1 MAVATFEEMV
11 SQERQRLD
19 SQITDIEIRQRAL
32 QEELALVKR
41 ELAALDAYEAA
52 KRGTPRRAAG
62 SRAPRVSRRDAILA
76 AIKQHANGISRG
88 DLLEAMGLRGNKAG
102 EQSVSNALNN
112 LKKAGTVISSDGKY
126 AVA

>member
-1 MAVATFEEMV
+1 MAATFEEMV
-11 SQERQRLD
+11 LQERQRLE
-19 SQITDIEIRQRAL
+19 SQITDIEIRQREL

-52 KRGTPRRAAG
+52 KSGKPRRSAS
-62 SRAPRVSRRDAILA
+62 SRSSRVRRRDAILA
-76 AIKQHANGISRG
+76 AVKQHANGISRG
-88 DLLEAMGLRGNKAG
+88 DLLEAMGLRGNKSG

-112 LKKAGTVISSDGKY
+112 LKKAGSIVSSDGKY

>member
-1 MAVATFEEMV
+1 MAAATFEEMV
-11 SQERQRLD
+11 LQERQRLD

-32 QEELALVKR
+32 QEEMALVKR

-52 KRGTPRRAAG
+52 KSGKPRRAANNR
-62 SRAPRVSRRDAILA
+62 SPRVSRRDAILA

-88 DLLEAMGLRGNKAG
+88 DLLEVMGLKGNKSG

-112 LKKAGTVISSDGKY
+112 LKKAGTIVSRDGKY

>member
-32 QEELALVKR
+32 QEEMTLVKR

-52 KRGTPRRAAG
+52 KSGKPRRATN
-62 SRAPRVSRRDAILA
+62 SRSPRVSRRDAILA

-88 DLLEAMGLRGNKAG
+88 DLLEAIGLKGDKSG

-112 LKKAGTVISSDGKY
+112 LKKAGRIVSSDGKY